1 MESKQIKSCLR
12 LGGTVPR
19 TLVFQSI
26 TGKKTIISVRDGR
39 FDIKMSFGLCGH
51 SHSTLKNLFD
61 EHKFLIGLRGS
72 IPL

>member
-12 LGGTVPR
+12 LGGTIPR

-26 TGKKTIISVRDGR
+26 TGKKTFISVKDGS
-39 FDIKMSFGLCGH
+39 FDIYMPSGLCGH
-51 SHSTLKNLFD
+51 SHPTLKKLFD